1 MMADQLQLNSL
12 VLDARRLAVNLV
24 QVNQQVSQVVAQ
36 TPKVEGL
43 SDALEKSKLGELD
56 IGALLKGE
64 GLAAPFVSGIKAAL
78 AFEQH
83 MHDLQLGPVKDDPL
97 ENTGLQR
104 DALAQM
110 LPEAGMRQGQESL
123 EQLQGAIKGVTLA
136 FGLALLPA
144 FTAVA
149 QALKPLIQGVAS
161 LIVAHP
167 QLVEGVAAAAAAFT
181 GLRVAATLALLAF
194 NATPIGLVVSAV
206 ALAVG
211 LIVAYW
217 EPISGFFAAVGER
230 VGAVFQAMGA
240 AFEALLQWDPMA
252 TLQSGWSALSGF
264 FSELWASTLTGLQSA
279 WGMLKAVLA
288 WSPVALLY
296 NNWGSVAGW
305 FADLAGRV
313 QWAFALAW
321 QGLQAVLAWNP
332 LVLLYDNWGA
342 IVGWLGD
349 LAGQALGVL
358 AQGWSTIAGLF
369 EWSPLAVLSTAWG
382 TVSGFFGELWG
393 QLLEGMAPIQDALAN
408 LFTGSPL
415 EWLQQ
420 WTPVAAWLG
429 DWWAKLAPIVEPIRA
444 FFSGAFSAVF
454 DTFGKPG
461 GDQQPV
467 AAPVGATPLSSPLA
481 GEGGS
486 GLVQQTAEARRTYLD
501 GSLLLRFEN
510 PPPGLALVTSQSNQP
525 GLNIRSNVGVRS
537 LSQGGTYES

>member
-1 MMADQLQLNSL
+1 MADQLQLNSL

-288 WSPVALLY
+288 WSRWHCCTTTGGVSRA
-296 NNWGSVAGW
+296 GSPISQAGYSGRSRWLGRGCRPCWPGIHWCCCTTTGAPSLAGW
-305 FADLAGRV
+305 VIWRARPSVCWRKVGR
-313 QWAFALAW
+313 Q
-321 QGLQAVLAWNP
+321 
-332 LVLLYDNWGA
+332 
-342 IVGWLGD
+342 
-349 LAGQALGVL
+349 
-358 AQGWSTIAGLF
+358 
-369 EWSPLAVLSTAWG
+369 SPG
-382 TVSGFFGELWG
+382 
-393 QLLEGMAPIQDALAN
+393 
-408 LFTGSPL
+408 
-415 EWLQQ
+415 
-420 WTPVAAWLG
+420 
-429 DWWAKLAPIVEPIRA
+429 
-444 FFSGAFSAVF
+444 
-454 DTFGKPG
+454 
-461 GDQQPV
+461 
-467 AAPVGATPLSSPLA
+467 
-481 GEGGS
+481 
-486 GLVQQTAEARRTYLD
+486 Y
-501 GSLLLRFEN
+501 
-510 PPPGLALVTSQSNQP
+510 SN
-525 GLNIRSNVGVRS
+525 GRL
-537 LSQGGTYES
+537 